1 MIIHIV
7 EGDSRSYDDGLQWL
21 VKGFEDPAKAEALRD
36 ELNEAVTK
44 IKLEIGRTNEVYKK
58 LREDENSDWQA
69 LTEARK
75 QRDAARELTIEKD
88 PDADI
93 TEATNYYTIKLE
105 VELE

>member
-7 EGDSRSYDDGLQWL
+7 EGDSRSYDDGIQWL
-21 VKGFEDPAKAEALRD
+21 VKGFESPAKAEALKD
-36 ELNEAVTK
+36 ELNEQLVK
-44 IKLEIGRTNEVYKK
+44 IKLEIERTSDAYKK
-58 LREDENSDWQA
+58 LRNDQNSDWMA

-75 QRDAARELTIEKD
+75 ERDAARELTIEKD

-93 TEATNYYTIKLE
+93 TEATYYHIVTLE